1 LNSLGFGIR
10 SQQKEG
16 LNMRRRRQ
24 LIIGLIMLI
33 GGLVVVAIG
42 AIHPSADPLVA
53 IVYLLGIPA
62 LMASCGTVFVLVG
75 LARSKAPATRSA
87 SVYRIARLAA
97 VAGLGL
103 ALAYGAAS
111 GLSQVPDWLAGL
123 NGRFIP
129 STAPAI
135 QEFVLGAIG
144 LSTGLL
150 IGAVAARV
158 WWAFRSRH
166 LPPWS
171 AESR

>member
-1 LNSLGFGIR
+1 
-10 SQQKEG
+10 
-16 LNMRRRRQ
+16 MRHRRQ

-42 AIHPSADPLVA
+42 AIHPSGDPLAA
-53 IVYLLGIPA
+53 IVYLLGVPA
-62 LMASCGTVFVLVG
+62 LAASCGTVFVLVS

-129 STAPAI
+129 SSSSALEELAP
-135 QEFVLGAIG
+135 GGIG
-144 LSTGLL
+144 LLTGLL
-150 IGAVAARV
+150 IGAVAARL
-158 WWAFRSRH
+158 WWAFRDRH
-166 LPPWS
+166 LPPRS